1 MPEQSKRRERA
12 THKPDQRSN
21 SQHPFPIRPF
31 QPISPIF
38 CNRCSDVRW
47 ERCTFCTV
55 KFLGGAGRRTHV
67 DRFLRRLST
76 PMAPSAINLPNI
88 LFQTTTIKASCARNS
103 LRSKRIIKA
112 YLGTDVV
119 DNINLRKS
127 LSRRRLLKTGVQL
140 VIAHE
145 VSMRRKNV
153 VVSPRPHRSKKNLD
167 FTNISYFLTILWFEK
182 LFNHDGVFFIWVF
195 YEPFLLK
202 TRVKPKHINLR
213 AKV

>member
-1 MPEQSKRRERA
+1 MIHLHLLSTIPSDIFSKSRQFFKECQIFCNNSKKKERFTLPAPAPPAAAGCRLEQWAGDDKSTWTLPTCQLSVPEQSKRRERA

-38 CNRCSDVRW
+38 CNCCSDVRW

-55 KFLGGAGRRTHV
+55 TFLGGAGRRTHV

-76 PMAPSAINLPNI
+76 PMASSAINLPNI

-103 LRSKRIIKA
+103 PSPRGSCFIIKA

-119 DNINLRKS
+119 HNINLRKS
-127 LSRRRLLKTGVQL
+127 LSRRLL
-140 VIAHE
+140 
-145 VSMRRKNV
+145 
-153 VVSPRPHRSKKNLD
+153 
-167 FTNISYFLTILWFEK
+167 
-182 LFNHDGVFFIWVF
+182 
-195 YEPFLLK
+195 
-202 TRVKPKHINLR
+202 LR
-213 AKV
+213 QDSSL

>member
-38 CNRCSDVRW
+38 CNCFSDVRW
-47 ERCTFCTV
+47 ERSTVCTAT
-55 KFLGGAGRRTHV
+55 FLGAAGRRTHV
-67 DRFLRRLST
+67 DRFLHRLST
-76 PMAPSAINLPNI
+76 PMASSAINLPNI

-103 LRSKRIIKA
+103 PSPRGSCFIIKA

-119 DNINLRKS
+119 HNINLRKS

-140 VIAHE
+140 VIALE

-167 FTNISYFLTILWFEK
+167 FTNILYFLPILWF
-182 LFNHDGVFFIWVF
+182 
-195 YEPFLLK
+195 
-202 TRVKPKHINLR
+202 
-213 AKV
+213 